1 VDDAAIVGELV
12 ALSRTGAASVPRL
25 KSYAGA
31 HQYLRLYRLVRRWV
45 PAGARVL
52 DWGAGSGHFS
62 FFLSR
67 AGYRASGYSFKP
79 FAFASWLADP
89 GYEFTTG
96 SPAEPR
102 KLPFADASFDAV
114 SSIGVLEHVRETGG
128 DEPSSL
134 AEIAR
139 VLKPGGVF
147 VCYHFPNRTS
157 WIEYVAEKLGREHRH
172 VYRFARRDIE
182 RLVRGAG
189 LELLEVERYGFLPR
203 NSLSRL
209 PAALASSRA
218 FARLWDGLDAALARV
233 FAPLCQNW
241 LFAARKPG
249 TGPT

>member
-1 VDDAAIVGELV
+1 MEDAAIVNELV
-12 ALSRTGAASVPRL
+12 GLARSGGARVPRL
-25 KSYAGA
+25 RSYAGA
-31 HQYLRLYRLVRRWV
+31 HQYLRLYELVRRHV
-45 PAGARVL
+45 APGARVL

-67 AGYRASGYSFKP
+67 AGYRACGYSFKD

-89 GYEFTTG
+89 RYEFTTG

-102 KLPFADASFDAV
+102 KLPYADASFDAV

-128 DEPSSL
+128 DEASSL

-139 VLKPGGVF
+139 VLRPGGVF

-157 WIEYVAEKLGREHRH
+157 WIEYLAEKLGREHRH
-172 VYRFARRDIE
+172 VYRFTRSDIE
-182 RLVRGAG
+182 ALVRGAG

-209 PAALASSRA
+209 PAPLAGSRA
-218 FARLWDGLDAALARV
+218 FARLWDGLDTALGAL
-233 FAPLCQNW
+233 FGPLCQNW
-241 LFAARKPG
+241 CFAARKA
-249 TGPT
+249 

>member
-1 VDDAAIVGELV
+1 VEDAAIVGELV
-12 ALSRTGAASVPRL
+12 GLARSGGARVPRL
-25 KSYAGA
+25 ESYAGA
-31 HQYLRLYRLVRRWV
+31 HQYLRLYRLVRRYV
-45 PAGARVL
+45 PPGARVL

-67 AGYRASGYSFKP
+67 AGYRACGYSFKE

-89 GYEFTTG
+89 SYEFTSG

-102 KLPFADASFDAV
+102 KIPYADASFDAV

-128 DEPSSL
+128 DEASSL

-139 VLKPGGVF
+139 VLRPGGVF
-147 VCYHFPNRTS
+147 VCYHFPNRWS
-157 WIEYVAEKLGREHRH
+157 WIEYLAEKLGREHRH
-172 VYRFARRDIE
+172 VYRFTRGDIE

-209 PAALASSRA
+209 PDSFARSRS
-218 FARLWDGLDAALARV
+218 FARLWDALDAALGTV
-233 FAPLCQNW
+233 FSPLCQNW
-241 LFAARKPG
+241 CFAARKPG
-249 TGPT
+249 